1 MAFFDE
7 IGKKISQTGQGVVQ
21 KTKDTADIV
30 RINSMISEH
39 QKILNQYFNMLGK
52 KRYDFLDKQ
61 TISDSEELELFEKIS
76 KTINLIDS
84 YQEQIKILKGIEKCP
99 SCNGDIVS
107 GSKFCPHCGNQTQKN
122 DRPRCSRCGN
132 VLLDDA
138 LFCVNCGAKV
148 EVTDIDR
155 KDISEYNTRENKT
168 TIEYFNEKMQNRIPN
183 EDEHQCSKCGN
194 IQSKT
199 IRRCLKCAE
208 LINADTNNE
217 INQRLCHDCQAPLDD
232 DQCFCTN
239 CGTKI
244 NNEYET
250 EIADEQFN
258 RCPNCDAE
266 IDAYSIFC
274 TNCGVKLI
282 DEGN

>member
-7 IGKKISQTGQGVVQ
+7 IGKKISHTSQGVVQ

-30 RINSMISEH
+30 RINSMISEQ
-39 QKILNQYFNMLGK
+39 QKILNQYFYMLGK
-52 KRYDFLDKQ
+52 EHYVFSEKQ
-61 TISDSEELELFEKIS
+61 NLSNPEELELYEKIS
-76 KTINLIDS
+76 KTINLING

-99 SCNGDIVS
+99 SCNCDIVS
-107 GSKFCPHCGNQTQKN
+107 GSQFCSHCGNKIQKN
-122 DRPRCSRCGN
+122 NKPRCSRCGN

-148 EVTDIDR
+148 EVADIDR
-155 KDISEYNTRENKT
+155 KDISENNTRENET

-183 EDEHQCSKCGN
+183 EDEHQCSKCGS

-208 LINADTNNE
+208 LINDDTNNE
-217 INQRLCHDCQAPLDD
+217 INQRLCPNCQAPLDD
-232 DQCFCTN
+232 DQYFCTN

-244 NNEYET
+244 SNEYEA

-266 IDAYSIFC
+266 IDAYSVFC
-274 TNCGVKLI
+274 TNCGFKLI
-282 DEGN
+282 DEEN